1 MAKTKYEVAVDGE
14 VEEVTTKTAVKETV
28 LEALADGEE
37 HTIAVDEVDEKAK
50 AEEEEAAKAQE
61 SDLAENG
68 IRHYL

>member
-1 MAKTKYEVAVDGE
+1 MAKTKYEVEVDGQ

-37 HTIAVDEVDEKAK
+37 HVVQVEEVDEKAR
-50 AEEEEAAKAQE
+50 AEEEAAQAARE
-61 SDLAENG
+61 ADIAENG